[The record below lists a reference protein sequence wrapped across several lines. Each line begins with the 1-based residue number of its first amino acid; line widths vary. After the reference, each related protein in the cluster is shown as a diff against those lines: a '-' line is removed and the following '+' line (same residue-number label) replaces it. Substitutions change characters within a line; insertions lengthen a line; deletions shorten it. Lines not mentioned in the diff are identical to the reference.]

1 MKIDCHIVNYT
12 GSSSKEI
19 FLQYVLEINL
29 PDNKSQT
36 IPVSSKITFGSS
48 AAASISYKSKN
59 IAPTHCTFRAHNGV
73 LTLHNS
79 SGTLQTLLDRQALLH
94 GKMYILEAGDVL
106 RIDEVTIKVL
116 DDDKKIFS
124 QPTKEKRPAPSKANQ
139 EKAGHSPLPSASVEP
154 ETAAISINELINK
167 QAETSQVKDKKKQEV
182 QKTKVVEER
191 IKNNQKTFF
200 KSKSSKHHYG
210 NPSFFIR
217 LYAFFCNLSLA
228 YALLYYLLPK
238 LGLGLLLTQIA
249 TALSPLIDMLLKKT
263 NVIYPLMSDPAAPL
277 VIAEVFLCYAL
288 LDIAANLLL
297 GTSLPLALS
306 GIGGDGSFVSN
317 RIRGI
322 MRSLIHLLTFPLI
335 IFDLPALI
343 ARPTIKEIITSSRLV
358 YKSNLM
364 KFLSSALFMPLLFY
378 IGLFAPIIGNDY
390 LADMLTSKVKFL
402 INEQTLSSTA
412 SIQADFYFSVLD
424 GNISFMSSAINIE
437 DKENHLIYKRQRK
450 NMKNALA
457 PKSAELS
464 FNPDQEMN
472 ILSLIGKAQI
482 GNPLFRWSYPGLFN
496 YYQAV
501 KKDSTN
507 TTPWDN
513 MLLTELK
520 KLLQAGL
527 DLDITLEG
535 FSQTILT
542 AGPFLNGLVNL
553 KNSLDA
559 VIICTTCDVNQ

>member
-402 INEQTLSSTA
+402 IN
-412 SIQADFYFSVLD
+412 
-424 GNISFMSSAINIE
+424 
-437 DKENHLIYKRQRK
+437 KRQRK